1 MKVSCTHCARP
12 DLIQRSRRRFSAAS
26 VNWRASSTVGG
37 GAVACGCAALAAFC
51 DWEVINPPVIRIMGS
66 PVLTQND
73 QIFARRERT
82 RGRSLV
88 LNRNWRSWC
97 FAAPGVATGTA
108 EWGVLDRPGAL
119 VVIFTDSSSS
129 CGARNAKG
137 CVCTGSC
144 RPGRGA
150 ALEPVQQSARQYI

>member
-1 MKVSCTHCARP
+1 
-12 DLIQRSRRRFSAAS
+12 
-26 VNWRASSTVGG
+26 
-37 GAVACGCAALAAFC
+37 
-51 DWEVINPPVIRIMGS
+51 MGS

-73 QIFARRERT
+73 QIFPRRERT
-82 RGRSLV
+82 RGRSFGLNRKSEVFFFLHVEKFVLGGKGLLV

-97 FAAPGVATGTA
+97 FAAPGVAAGTA
-108 EWGVLDRPGAL
+108 EWGVLDRPRAL

-129 CGARNAKG
+129 CGARNQKG

-150 ALEPVQQSARQYI
+150 PLEPVQQSARQYI